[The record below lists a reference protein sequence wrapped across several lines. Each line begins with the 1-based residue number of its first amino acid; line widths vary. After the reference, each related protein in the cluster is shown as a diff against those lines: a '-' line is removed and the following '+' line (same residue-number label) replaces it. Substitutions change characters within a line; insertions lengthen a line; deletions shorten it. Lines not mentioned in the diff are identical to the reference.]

1 MKYFNGVV
9 VLFTYRYLQVLGLLC
24 HGWVFAQNMFLKGYN
39 LYPRSTAEGMQNLF
53 VISQYGQ

>member
-9 VLFTYRYLQVLGLLC
+9 VLFTYRYLQVLDLLC
-24 HGWVFAQNMFLKGYN
+24 LGWVFAQNMILKGSN
-39 LYPRSTAEGMQNLF
+39 LYPRSTGEGMQNLF